1 MKTLNV
7 TIKHEKKVEHDDM
20 RLKAL
25 EDAFNK
31 LIDWEEFDREIMN
44 DYVYSH
50 EKLIREICPE
60 ILALDV
66 CGNFV
71 LFEYY
76 DKVAYCVVTPDM
88 PRKEVTRKILE
99 TVKGGK

>member
-1 MKTLNV
+1 METWKY
-7 TIKHEKKVEHDDM
+7 TIKHERNPKFDEQ
-20 RLKAL
+20 RIQAL
-25 EDAFNK
+25 EDAFNQ
-31 LIDWEEFDREIMN
+31 LIDWEDFDRQIMN

-50 EKLIREICPE
+50 EKLIREIRPD

-76 DKVAYCVVTPDM
+76 DKVTYCVVTPDM

-99 TVKGGK
+99 CVKGV